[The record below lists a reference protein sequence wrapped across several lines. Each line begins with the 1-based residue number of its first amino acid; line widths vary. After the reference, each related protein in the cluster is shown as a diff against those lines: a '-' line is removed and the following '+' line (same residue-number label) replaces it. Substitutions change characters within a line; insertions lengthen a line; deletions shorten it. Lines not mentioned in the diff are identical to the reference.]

1 MGVRFKCHCYVDAK
15 SKASLVDPMT
25 GDAARTE
32 RNLERIRKERSAIKA
47 RLDRIDLAVSKEEII
62 QISVSLDRV
71 DSELRN
77 CP

>member
-1 MGVRFKCHCYVDAK
+1 MDAK
-15 SKASLVDPMT
+15 SKASLVDLMT
-25 GDAARTE
+25 GDAARRE

>member
-1 MGVRFKCHCYVDAK
+1 MDAK
-15 SKASLVDPMT
+15 SKDSLVDLMT
-25 GDAARTE
+25 GDAARME